1 MAKLQISNQ
10 NSLDVDFIYMSY
22 DEEYADEGY
31 QSLLE
36 KIPDAKRV
44 HGVKGI
50 ANAWKKAADISESD
64 YFITMDADTEL
75 LSSFSFTASDFIK
88 DDERI
93 HVWRSLNPVNGL
105 IYGHGSIHMFP
116 KRLVQEFTNTN
127 VVDFTLNV
135 GTKGF
140 CIQEEC
146 ATVTRFNRSPQ
157 LTWRSAFR
165 EASKL
170 ASQTNMYVGTSNE
183 WINNDPVSMH
193 RLFVWCS
200 IGMDAE
206 YGYYSILG
214 ARQGA
219 IHGFM
224 NKNNPEKLAEISDYD
239 NFNDTADPLDLNS
252 YRYILK
258 SVYNFN
264 VQDFTAEQ
272 SRELKK
278 LWYSINSDVISR
290 LNHKIDVLSE

>member
-1 MAKLQISNQ
+1 MENILYK
-10 NSLDVDFIYMSY
+10 DFIFMSY
-22 DEEYADEGY
+22 DEEYADEAY
-31 QSLLE
+31 AKLL
-36 KIPDAKRV
+36 KVVPTAKRV

-50 ANAWKKAADISESD
+50 ANAWKAAADLSETEH
-64 YFITMDADTEL
+64 FITMDADTEL
-75 LSSFSFTASDFIK
+75 NEDFSWNAPGFIEG
-88 DDERI
+88 DERI

-116 KRLVQEFTNTN
+116 KKLVQEFTNTG

-140 CIQEEC
+140 NIQEEC
-146 ATVTRFNRSPQ
+146 ATVTKFNRSDY

-170 ASQTNMYVGTSNE
+170 ASGTNLYVGTDDDWAANE
-183 WINNDPVSMH
+183 PITAA

-206 YGYYSILG
+206 YGEWSILG

-219 IHGFM
+219 VHGFM
-224 NKNNPEKLAEISDYD
+224 YKDNPEQLSKIADYD
-239 NFNDTADPLDLNS
+239 YFNIEKEPGNESMMIYLHELKD
-252 YRYILK
+252 RYGL
-258 SVYNFN
+258 N

-278 LWYSINSDVISR
+278 LWYS
-290 LNHKIDVLSE
+290 LNHDVTDRLAFKPYDESLLNY

>member
-1 MAKLQISNQ
+1 MTNIANK
-10 NSLDVDFIYMSY
+10 DFIFMSY

-31 QSLLE
+31 NKLL
-36 KIPDAKRV
+36 KLIPAAKRV

-50 ANAWKKAADISESD
+50 ANAWKAAANLSETEH
-64 YFITMDADTEL
+64 FITMDADTEL
-75 LSSFSFTASDFIK
+75 NEDFTFNAPGFVEG
-88 DDERI
+88 DERI

-116 KRLVQEFTNTN
+116 TQLVRDFTNTN
-127 VVDFTLNV
+127 VVDFTLSV

-140 CIQEEC
+140 NIQEEC
-146 ATVTRFNRSPQ
+146 ATVTHFNRSKH

-170 ASQTNMYVGTSNE
+170 ASGTNKYVGTDTKWAAKES
-183 WINNDPVSMH
+183 VTAA

-200 IGMDAE
+200 IGVDAE
-206 YGYYSILG
+206 YGEWSILG

-224 NKNNPEKLAEISDYD
+224 HKDNTEQLSKIADYD
-239 NFNDTADPLDLNS
+239 YFNIEKEHGNES
-252 YRYILK
+252 MMIYRHELK
-258 SVYNFN
+258 NRYGLN

-272 SRELKK
+272 SRELKT
-278 LWYSINSDVISR
+278 LWYSINHDVTDR
-290 LNHKIDVLSE
+290 LAYKPYDESLLNY

>member
-1 MAKLQISNQ
+1 MIKLSYSTQK
-10 NSLDVDFIYMSY
+10 SLDVDFIYISY

-31 QSLLE
+31 KKLLE
-36 KIPDAKRV
+36 TLPSAGRV

-50 ANAWKKAADISESD
+50 ANAWKKAADIAENE

-75 LSSFSFTASDFIK
+75 LPSFSFSIQDFK
-88 DDERI
+88 ENDERI

-116 KRLVQEFTNTN
+116 KKLVQEFTNTD

-140 CIQEEC
+140 NIQEEC
-146 ATVTRFNRSPQ
+146 ATVTKFNRSPY
-157 LTWRSAFR
+157 LAWRAAFR
-165 EASKL
+165 ETSKL

-193 RLFVWCS
+193 RLFIWCS

-206 YGYYSILG
+206 YGEDCILG

-219 IHGFM
+219 LHGFK
-224 NKNNPEKLAEISDYD
+224 NKDNPEKLAKVGDYD
-239 NFNDTADPLDLNS
+239 FLKNHYNS
-252 YRYILK
+252 QLVHKELEEYGL
-258 SVYNFN
+258 N

-278 LWYSINSDVISR
+278 LWYGINSDVTER
-290 LNHKIDVLSE
+290 LKYKIFLLSQ